1 MDLHEDYDDQSFSDY
16 KYDDDIDIK
25 HRKNVRRL
33 LEERLERKRL
43 KDEFKDDFDELS
55 GEFDWDMLENK

>member
-1 MDLHEDYDDQSFSDY
+1 MDLHEDNDEQSFSDY
-16 KYDDDIDIK
+16 NFDDEVDTT

-43 KDEFKDDFDELS
+43 KDEF
-55 GEFDWDMLENK
+55 